1 MVWCSTNQQKRCV
14 LHACGCLRVCA
25 LRFLGDG
32 AKGLVGSW
40 KMERTMVDL
49 DLPNRGKNMLL
60 AGGLNTWDSG
70 IED

>member
-1 MVWCSTNQQKRCV
+1 M
-14 LHACGCLRVCA
+14 CA